1 MKKSCVRAPEVGFF
15 TLKYFF
21 AVKSA
26 LRINLHVLTSFR
38 SLVLNNSFL
47 RGTLQYQ
54 PGMDKQELTALL
66 SLLDDPDKDVF
77 SQVRQKLLSL
87 GTQAIPALE
96 SMWEQSFDTNI
107 QTKVENIIHVIQLN
121 NTVQALREWA
131 SSPEQN
137 LLAGALLI
145 AKYQYPDL
153 NTDKVRRTIQQIRQD
168 IWLELNDKLTA
179 LEQVKIINHI
189 LFDVHLL
196 SGNTQNYHAP
206 QNSYINNVLESKKGN
221 PLSLSLVYLIVAQ
234 DLKIPI
240 FGVNLPEH
248 FVLCYKDVHQLMSV
262 RTKRDEEM
270 IAKGILFYINPFSKG
285 AVFGKGQLDIY
296 LKKMNLKIQQDHYQP
311 CTNLEM
317 IKRLLRNLVFSY
329 KKLGYAEKQEEIQ
342 SLLDAIS

>member
-1 MKKSCVRAPEVGFF
+1 
-15 TLKYFF
+15 
-21 AVKSA
+21 
-26 LRINLHVLTSFR
+26 
-38 SLVLNNSFL
+38 
-47 RGTLQYQ
+47 
-54 PGMDKQELTALL
+54 MDKQELNALL

-77 SQVRQKLLSL
+77 IQVREKLLSI
-87 GTQAIPALE
+87 GAQVIPALE
-96 SMWEQSFDTNI
+96 NVWEQSFDTSMQTKIEGIIHNI
-107 QTKVENIIHVIQLN
+107 QFNI
-121 NTVQALREWA
+121 TARALKEWA

-137 LLAGALLI
+137 LLTGALLI

-153 NTDKVRRTIQQIRQD
+153 NTDKIKRQIQQIRQD

-189 LFDVHLL
+189 LFEVHNF

-240 FGVNLPEH
+240 YGVNLPEH

-270 IAKGILFYINPFSKG
+270 IAKGILFYINPFSRG
-285 AVFGKGQLDIY
+285 AVFGKGQLDVY
-296 LKKMNLKIQQDHYQP
+296 LKKMNLDIQAEHYQP
-311 CTNLEM
+311 CSNLEM
-317 IKRLLRNLVFSY
+317 TKRLLRNLVFSY
-329 KKLGYAEKQEEIQ
+329 KKLGYAEKQDELQ
-342 SLLDAIS
+342 QLLDALE

>member
-1 MKKSCVRAPEVGFF
+1 
-15 TLKYFF
+15 
-21 AVKSA
+21 
-26 LRINLHVLTSFR
+26 
-38 SLVLNNSFL
+38 
-47 RGTLQYQ
+47 
-54 PGMDKQELTALL
+54 MDKQELNALI

-77 SQVRQKLLSL
+77 LQVRQKLLSI
-87 GTQAIPALE
+87 GEQVVPTLE
-96 SMWEQSFDTNI
+96 NVWEQSFDTGI
-107 QTKVENIIHVIQLN
+107 QTKVENIIHEIQF
-121 NTVQALREWA
+121 NTSVQALKEWA
-131 SSPEQN
+131 EDPEQN
-137 LLAGALLI
+137 LLAGALII

-153 NTDKVRRTIQQIRQD
+153 NADKVKKHIQQIRQD

-189 LFDVHLL
+189 LFEVHNF

-206 QNSYINNVLESKKGN
+206 QNSYINNVLETKKGN

-240 FGVNLPEH
+240 YGVNLPEH

-262 RTKRDEEM
+262 KTKRDEEM
-270 IAKGILFYINPFSKG
+270 MAKGILFYINPFSRG

-296 LKKMNLKIQQDHYQP
+296 LKKMDLKIEPAHYQP

-329 KKLGYAEKQEEIQ
+329 RKLGYAEKQAELQ
-342 SLLDAIS
+342 KMLDALG

>member
-1 MKKSCVRAPEVGFF
+1 
-15 TLKYFF
+15 
-21 AVKSA
+21 
-26 LRINLHVLTSFR
+26 
-38 SLVLNNSFL
+38 
-47 RGTLQYQ
+47 
-54 PGMDKQELTALL
+54 MDKQELNALL

-77 SQVRQKLLSL
+77 LQVREKLLSI
-87 GTQAIPALE
+87 GPQVIPALE
-96 SMWEQSFDTNI
+96 NVWEQSFDTSI
-107 QTKVENIIHVIQLN
+107 QTKIEGIIHNIQFN
-121 NTVQALREWA
+121 ITAEALKEWA
-131 SSPEQN
+131 TTPEQN
-137 LLAGALLI
+137 LLTGALLI

-153 NTDKVRRTIQQIRQD
+153 NTDKIKRQIQQIRQD

-189 LFDVHLL
+189 LFEVHNF

-240 FGVNLPEH
+240 YGVNLPEH

-270 IAKGILFYINPFSKG
+270 IAKGILFYINPFSRG

-296 LKKMNLKIQQDHYQP
+296 LKKMDLDIQPEHYQP

-329 KKLGYAEKQEEIQ
+329 KKLGYADKQDELQ
-342 SLLDAIS
+342 KLLDALD

>member
-1 MKKSCVRAPEVGFF
+1 
-15 TLKYFF
+15 
-21 AVKSA
+21 
-26 LRINLHVLTSFR
+26 
-38 SLVLNNSFL
+38 
-47 RGTLQYQ
+47 
-54 PGMDKQELTALL
+54 MDKQELNALI

-77 SQVRQKLLSL
+77 IHVREKLLSI
-87 GTQAIPALE
+87 GEKVVPALE
-96 SMWEQSFDTNI
+96 NVWEQSFDTGI
-107 QTKVENIIHVIQLN
+107 QSKVENIIHEIQFN
-121 NTVQALREWA
+121 TTVQSLKEWA
-131 SSPEQN
+131 LDHEQN
-137 LLAGALLI
+137 LLTGAIII

-153 NTDKVRRTIQQIRQD
+153 NIDKLKRQIQQIRQD

-189 LFDVHLL
+189 LFDVHNF

-240 FGVNLPEH
+240 YGVNLPEH
-248 FVLCYKDVHQLMSV
+248 FVLCYKDIHQLLSV
-262 RTKRDEEM
+262 KTKRDEEM
-270 IAKGILFYINPFSKG
+270 MTKGILFYINPFSKG

-296 LKKMNLKIQQDHYQP
+296 LKKMDLKIEASHYQP

-329 KKLGYAEKQEEIQ
+329 KKLGYAEKQDEIQ
-342 SLLDAIS
+342 KMLDALG